1 MRKAEPAIEDQIR
14 SIHYKYE
21 IPEEK
26 IKTLL
31 DEGIRF
37 LEIAKAALL
46 AAVAGVSIDTILSMR
61 KEDPWSRIQ
70 KKLGLT
76 AQAYEKKYL
85 AHRAKRLSRFYGIEE
100 NRALTLL
107 TEGYPIHWIR
117 LAYLLEQHTEKKAE
131 DILAQRKKSEKWK
144 PWAEKNLSV
153 SPENFTRWIAETRN
167 PSLPLKK

>member
-1 MRKAEPAIEDQIR
+1 MRKAEPTIEDQIR

-37 LEIAKAALL
+37 LEIDKAALL
-46 AAVAGVSIDTILSMR
+46 AAVAGVSIDTILAMR
-61 KEDPWSRIQ
+61 KEDPWSRIR
-70 KKLGLT
+70 KKLSLT
-76 AQAYEKKYL
+76 AQAYEQKYL
-85 AHRAKRLSRFYGIEE
+85 AHRAKRLSRFYGIGE
-100 NRALTLL
+100 NRALALL

-117 LAYLLEQHTEKKAE
+117 LAYLLEQHTGRKAE
-131 DILAQRKKSEKWK
+131 DILAQRSKSEKWK

-153 SPENFTRWIAETRN
+153 SPEDFTSWIAETRN
-167 PSLPLKK
+167 PSLPRKK